1 MWWGGGGSDGVT
13 LVGHPPEGAVPPAGD
28 TEDVCLVMSHQS
40 TPGGSCARLVGP
52 AGGGTAGCEGAVWGS
67 PPPPSKYSPGAH
79 RLTCQ
84 VAEQH
89 PCQHSGE
96 RPQCPIVQIGDG
108 IEVTHDGRP
117 EGNGGV
123 WGGVTSRPSERQC
136 DVAMDKGKGSVT
148 SQ

>member
-1 MWWGGGGSDGVT
+1 MGQ
-13 LVGHPPEGAVPPAGD
+13 PP
-28 TEDVCLVMSHQS
+28 L
-40 TPGGSCARLVGP
+40 
-52 AGGGTAGCEGAVWGS
+52 
-67 PPPPSKYSPGAH
+67 PPSKYSPGAH